1 MSPSPCLPL
10 SAYGGWW
17 AGLMPTTP
25 TRQDLRGPTLYRSW
39 AKSVNIMMSHCK
51 GSKYRQCSRA
61 VEGVILTHVWV
72 NIILMSIWP
81 FTTIRIF
88 YITFY
93 LLGFIFTKQ
102 WERER
107 EARQKVYMWAHWSLW
122 CLSYRHF
129 WAPDVKELNSSPLME
144 QKVLWTLSHRSS
156 LLFFS
161 FWSSR
166 FPY

>member
-25 TRQDLRGPTLYRSW
+25 TRQDLRGPTLYRSC

-51 GSKYRQCSRA
+51 GSKYHQCSRA

-102 WERER
+102 WEREKQDR
-107 EARQKVYMWAHWSLW
+107 RCTCGLIGPFGAWATGISELLMWRNWTLV
-122 CLSYRHF
+122 L
-129 WAPDVKELNSSPLME
+129 VME
-144 QKVLWTLSHRSS
+144 QEVLWTLSHRSS